1 MARYVLAR
9 LFQGIVALFVAS
21 ILVFGLGRLT
31 GNPVWLMVGEEAGL
45 EDIEKLTAY
54 LGLDKPLPE
63 QYWLFISHAVRGD
76 FGNSIRYRSP
86 VIDFILT
93 CAPATLKLTGLSMLI
108 SILIAVPAGVLG
120 AVKRNRWPDTVGKVF
135 AMLGQSMPTFWLG
148 IVLIELFA
156 VQFGLL
162 PAGGTGMGDFKYWI
176 LPAFTLGFHSTAGAL
191 RFTRSAMLEVLN
203 TDYVRLA
210 RIKGLR
216 ERLVIWKHALRNA
229 LIPVVTFYA
238 MLFARKLMG
247 TVVVETVFGWPGLGR
262 LAYQSVMYRDF
273 PMMQGLILVFVGIF
287 LVVNLMIDILYCYLD
302 PRIRYVKE

>member
-162 PAGGTGMGDFKYWI
+162 PAGGTGDFKYWI